1 MIPLW
6 KVENPIYIDR
16 RILWCTHFLLYVV
29 FEYLMKREK
38 GVEKV
43 RSVFKKM
50 KIFLKKYMNMNPYL
64 GFIEAF
70 NFKSFTF
77 QSYILAVQRI
87 KGEKYK

>member
-1 MIPLW
+1 
-6 KVENPIYIDR
+6 
-16 RILWCTHFLLYVV
+16 
-29 FEYLMKREK
+29 MKREK

-50 KIFLKKYMNMNPYL
+50 KIFLKKYCAHYHMNMNPYL